1 MIAVKDLPAGWKHSL
16 AGGSH
21 TIFAVMEKAM
31 KKISLV
37 GLALGATLGIIAGL
51 LAGGWLFWLGL
62 GLAIGLLI
70 GSAQTRREHV
80 RRGNIQTGNLKFLKA
95 GVGKAGN
102 E

>member
-1 MIAVKDLPAGWKHSL
+1 
-16 AGGSH
+16 
-21 TIFAVMEKAM
+21 M

-70 GSAQTRREHV
+70 GSAQTRRKHV
-80 RRGNIQTGNLKFLKA
+80 QSGNIQTGNLKFVKA